1 MQGRGSADARA
12 TGRLLGA
19 RSGCRL
25 GRAMHCCLITAPT
38 VTEFRSRGELVSGAV
53 QLAASQPQLGI
64 LSVAAVLE
72 GCGDRPDIVDANSAY
87 LKYADTPDGLRSDAF
102 AAHLAELAIRSNADL
117 YGFSSICS
125 TYPQS
130 VRVAREIKKRRPY
143 AMILFGGPQAS
154 VVDVATLTAFPF
166 VDFVLRGEVE
176 HTLPCLVAELH
187 QDYDYSRVGGLTY
200 RDGTAVR
207 RNANA
212 PVIEDLDSFP
222 APAYHLSSYL
232 QNAKAALIEL
242 GRGCPFSCTFC
253 STNDFFRR
261 KFRLRSP
268 ARVLKEMRE
277 IWAVYAIRHF
287 ELVHDMFTVDRKR
300 VVAFCEEM
308 LGSNEGFTWD
318 CSARTDCVDEELL
331 ELMARSGCRSIF
343 FGIETGSRK
352 MQRVIDKDLDLERAK
367 DVLAISERLRLK
379 TTVSLITGFPE
390 EEWEDVRETLRIFM
404 DSARHAH
411 SRPQLNLLAPL
422 AGTPIHAAH
431 KHEMVLEDLC
441 SDMSHQGLTQNQ
453 EDLALIRSF
462 PEIFPNFYLIP
473 AKRLNRDV
481 LFELREFLSMTVECF
496 RWLLG
501 AIDQVTDLL
510 RFLEEWRTWRQ
521 EFRGE
526 LVGSDLRRYYVGTLF
541 RGDFLRF
548 MRQHRLLENPAIL
561 ALVRTEETMKAAEEG
576 RGSARIENIAIPVG
590 SPLQKDD
597 LPLAE
602 GTARVLR
609 LDYNL
614 EEIVSAIATRTNP
627 KPQGIVFYA
636 TRVDHKGSL
645 RLVEVSST
653 VACMI
658 NVCDGTRTVG
668 DVLESLGGA
677 LLNVDEDARSFAAE
691 RLLTGIQAAGF
702 VGIFRA
708 QSTVNK

>member
-1 MQGRGSADARA
+1 
-12 TGRLLGA
+12 
-19 RSGCRL
+19 
-25 GRAMHCCLITAPT
+25 MHCCLIAAPT
-38 VTEFRSRGELVSGAV
+38 VTEFRSWGELVGGAV
-53 QLAASQPQLGI
+53 QLAASHPQLGI
-64 LSVAAVLE
+64 LNVAAVLE

-87 LKYADTPDGLRSDAF
+87 LKYAETPDGLRADAF
-102 AAHLAELAIRSNADL
+102 AEHLAELAIRSNADL

-125 TYPQS
+125 TYPLS
-130 VRVAREIKKRRPY
+130 VRVAREVKKRRPY

-154 VVDVATLTAFPF
+154 VVDVATLAAFPF

-176 HTLPCLVAELH
+176 QTLPLLVEELH

-200 RDGTAVR
+200 RDGTVVR

-212 PVIEDLDSFP
+212 PVIEDLDSLP

-232 QNAKAALIEL
+232 QNAKAASIEL

-277 IWAVYAIRHF
+277 IFAIYGISHF

-308 LGSNEGFTWD
+308 LGSKEGFTWD
-318 CSARTDCVDEELL
+318 CSARTDCVDTELL

-352 MQRVIDKDLDLERAK
+352 MQRVIDKDLDLERAR
-367 DVLAISERLRLK
+367 DVLAIAERLRLK

-390 EEWEDVRETLRIFM
+390 EEWEDVRDTLRIFT

-411 SRPQLNLLAPL
+411 SHPQLNLLAPL

-431 KHEMVLEDLC
+431 KNEMVLEDLC
-441 SDMSHQGLTQNQ
+441 SDMSHQGLAQNQ

-473 AKRLNRDV
+473 AKGLDRDV

-501 AIDQVTDLL
+501 AIDQATDLL
-510 RFLEEWRTWRQ
+510 RFLQEWRAWRQ
-521 EFRGE
+521 TFRGK
-526 LVGSDLRRYYVGTLF
+526 LIGYDLRRYYVGTLF

-548 MRQHRLLENPAIL
+548 MSQHRLMENPTIL
-561 ALVRTEETMKAAEEG
+561 ALVRAEETMKAAEEG
-576 RGSARIENIAIPVG
+576 RASTRIDDIAIPVG
-590 SPLQKDD
+590 APLQKDD
-597 LPLAE
+597 LPFAK
-602 GTARVLR
+602 GTARILR
-609 LDYNL
+609 LDYKL
-614 EEIVSAIATRTNP
+614 EEIVSAIVTRTNP
-627 KPQGIVFYA
+627 KSQGMVFYA
-636 TRVDHKGSL
+636 TRADQNGSL
-645 RLVEVSST
+645 RFVEVSGI
-653 VACMI
+653 VAAI
-658 NVCDGTRTVG
+658 VNACDGTRTVS

-702 VGIFRA
+702 VSIYRT
-708 QSTVNK
+708 QSAATK

>member
-1 MQGRGSADARA
+1 
-12 TGRLLGA
+12 
-19 RSGCRL
+19 
-25 GRAMHCCLITAPT
+25 MHCCLITAPT
-38 VTEFRSRGELVSGAV
+38 ITEFRSRGELVSGAV
-53 QLAASQPQLGI
+53 QLAASQPQLGV

-72 GCGDRPDIVDANSAY
+72 GCGDRPDIVDANNAY
-87 LKYADTPDGLRSDAF
+87 LAYADTPDGLRSDAF
-102 AAHLAELAIRSNADL
+102 ATHLAELAIRSNADL

-125 TYPQS
+125 TYPLS

-176 HTLPCLVAELH
+176 QTLPCLVEELH
-187 QDYDYSRVGGLTY
+187 RDYDYSRVGGLTY
-200 RDGTAVR
+200 RDGSEVR
-207 RNANA
+207 RNPNA
-212 PVIEDLDSFP
+212 PVIEDLDSLP

-268 ARVLKEMRE
+268 ARVLNEMRE
-277 IWAVYAIRHF
+277 IWAVYGIRHF

-318 CSARTDCVDEELL
+318 CSARTDCVDKELL

-352 MQRVIDKDLDLERAK
+352 MQRVIDKDLDLEQAK
-367 DVLAISERLRLK
+367 DVLAIAGQLRLK

-404 DSARHAH
+404 DSARYAH
-411 SRPQLNLLAPL
+411 SHPQLNLLAPL

-473 AKRLNRDV
+473 AKRLDRDL

-501 AIDQVTDLL
+501 AIDQATDLL
-510 RFLEEWRTWRQ
+510 RFLEEWRAWRQ
-521 EFRGE
+521 TFRGE
-526 LVGSDLRRYYVGTLF
+526 LIGSDLRRYYVGTLF

-548 MRQHRLLENPAIL
+548 IRQHTLLENPAIL
-561 ALVRTEETMKAAEEG
+561 ALVRAEETMKAAEEE
-576 RGSARIENIAIPVG
+576 RASARLENVANPVG

-602 GTARVLR
+602 RTARTLR
-609 LDYNL
+609 IDYKL

-627 KPQGIVFYA
+627 KSQGMVFYA
-636 TRVDHKGSL
+636 TRVDQKGSL
-645 RLVEVSST
+645 RLVEVSSI

-668 DVLESLGGA
+668 EVLESLGGA

-702 VGIFRA
+702 VGIYRA
-708 QSTVNK
+708 QSSATT

>member
-1 MQGRGSADARA
+1 
-12 TGRLLGA
+12 
-19 RSGCRL
+19 
-25 GRAMHCCLITAPT
+25 MHCCLITAPT

-53 QLAASQPQLGI
+53 QFAASQPQLGI

-87 LKYADTPDGLRSDAF
+87 LKYSDTPDGLRADAF
-102 AAHLAELAIRSNADL
+102 AEHIAELAIRSNADL

-125 TYPQS
+125 TYPLS
-130 VRVAREIKKRRPY
+130 MRVAREVKKRRPY

-154 VVDVATLTAFPF
+154 VVDVATLAAFPF

-176 HTLPCLVAELH
+176 QTLPCLVAELH

-212 PVIEDLDSFP
+212 PVIEDLDSLP

-232 QNAKAALIEL
+232 LNAKAASIEL

-268 ARVLKEMRE
+268 ARVLNEMRE
-277 IWAVYAIRHF
+277 IWAVYGISHF

-308 LGSNEGFTWD
+308 LRSNEGFTWD
-318 CSARTDCVDEELL
+318 CSARTDCVDRELL

-367 DVLAISERLRLK
+367 DVLVIAERLSLK

-404 DSARHAH
+404 DSARHSH
-411 SRPQLNLLAPL
+411 SHPQLNLLAPL

-473 AKRLNRDV
+473 ATRLDRDV

-501 AIDQVTDLL
+501 AIDQATDLL
-510 RFLEEWRTWRQ
+510 LFLQEWRAWRQ
-521 EFRGE
+521 KFRGE
-526 LVGSDLRRYYVGTLF
+526 LIGYDLRRYYVGTLF
-541 RGDFLRF
+541 RGDFLHF
-548 MRQHRLLENPAIL
+548 MRHHRLVENPAIL
-561 ALVRTEETMKAAEEG
+561 ALVCAEETMKAAEEG
-576 RGSARIENIAIPVG
+576 RASARIERIAIPVG

-597 LPLAE
+597 LPFAE
-602 GTARVLR
+602 GTARILR
-609 LDYNL
+609 LDYKL

-627 KPQGIVFYA
+627 KSQGIVFYA
-636 TRVDHKGSL
+636 MRVDQNGSL

-653 VACMI
+653 VACII
-658 NVCDGTRTVG
+658 NVCDGTRSVG

-702 VGIFRA
+702 VGIYRA
-708 QSTVNK
+708 QSTATK

>member
-1 MQGRGSADARA
+1 
-12 TGRLLGA
+12 
-19 RSGCRL
+19 
-25 GRAMHCCLITAPT
+25 MHCCLITAPT

-72 GCGDRPDIVDANSAY
+72 GCGDRPNIVDANSAY

-117 YGFSSICS
+117 YGLSSICS
-125 TYPQS
+125 TYPLS

-154 VVDVATLTAFPF
+154 VVDVATLEAFPF

-176 HTLPCLVAELH
+176 QTLPCLVAELH

-212 PVIEDLDSFP
+212 PVIEDLDSLP

-268 ARVLKEMRE
+268 ARVLKDMRE
-277 IWAVYAIRHF
+277 IWAVYGISHF

-318 CSARTDCVDEELL
+318 CSARTDCVDKELL

-343 FGIETGSRK
+343 FGIETGSRR

-367 DVLAISERLRLK
+367 DVLAIAEQLRLK

-390 EEWEDVRETLRIFM
+390 EEWDDVRDTVRIFT
-404 DSARHAH
+404 DSARHSH
-411 SRPQLNLLAPL
+411 SHPQLNLLAPL

-453 EDLALIRSF
+453 EDLALIRSL
-462 PEIFPNFYLIP
+462 PEIFPNFYMIP
-473 AKRLNRDV
+473 AKALDRDV
-481 LFELREFLSMTVECF
+481 LFELREFLNMTVACF

-501 AIDQVTDLL
+501 AIDQATDLL
-510 RFLEEWRTWRQ
+510 GFLEEWRAWRQ
-521 EFRGE
+521 KLRGE
-526 LVGSDLRRYYVGTLF
+526 LIGYDLRRYYVGKLF
-541 RGDFLRF
+541 RGDFLQF
-548 MRQHRLLENPAIL
+548 MSQHRLVENSAIL
-561 ALVRTEETMKAAEEG
+561 ALVRVEETMKAAEEE
-576 RGSARIENIAIPVG
+576 RASARIEGIAIPVS
-590 SPLQKDD
+590 SPMQKGD
-597 LPLAE
+597 LPCAE
-602 GTARVLR
+602 GTARIFG
-609 LDYNL
+609 LDYKL
-614 EEIVSAIATRTNP
+614 EEIVSAIATKTT
-627 KPQGIVFYA
+627 PQSQGMFFYA
-636 TRVDHKGSL
+636 TRVDQNGSL
-645 RLVEVSST
+645 RFVEVSNI
-653 VACMI
+653 VAGI
-658 NVCDGTRTVG
+658 VSACDGTRTVG
-668 DVLESLGGA
+668 DILEGLGGA
-677 LLNVDEDARSFAAE
+677 LLNVDEEVRSFAAE
-691 RLLTGIQAAGF
+691 RLLTGIREAGF
-702 VGIFRA
+702 VSIYRPR
-708 QSTVNK
+708 STATQ